1 MTNRFWDIGE
11 REEHFYW
18 YWDCNGFKLSFN
30 WCFSFKPDRKWISH
44 KKGWIQKLKDVG
56 KTFLTFT
63 NILLRLKMT
72 SRGRHMTGILT
83 WECCRVGLEAAWE
96 CLWGE
101 KKQLTCNSEDISL
114 DLSGDVHATSPLG
127 VVRPTQAG
135 HVSHAALMD
144 VHHTVWR
151 QRQRDRPRP
160 FTLCLLHDPESV
172 RQEHIRSH
180 LMPWCMRP

>member
-1 MTNRFWDIGE
+1 
-11 REEHFYW
+11 
-18 YWDCNGFKLSFN
+18 
-30 WCFSFKPDRKWISH
+30 
-44 KKGWIQKLKDVG
+44 
-56 KTFLTFT
+56 
-63 NILLRLKMT
+63 
-72 SRGRHMTGILT
+72 MTGILT
-83 WECCRVGLEAAWE
+83 GRVLQCWAGSCVGVFVEN
-96 CLWGE
+96 
-101 KKQLTCNSEDISL
+101 KQKQLTCNSEDISL

-135 HVSHAALMD
+135 HVGHAALVD

-160 FTLCLLHDPESV
+160 FTLCLLRDLESV